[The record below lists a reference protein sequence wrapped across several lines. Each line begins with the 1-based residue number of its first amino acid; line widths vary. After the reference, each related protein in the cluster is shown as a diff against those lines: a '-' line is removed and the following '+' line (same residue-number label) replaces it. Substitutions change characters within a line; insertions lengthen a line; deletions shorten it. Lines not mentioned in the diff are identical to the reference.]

1 MFVYLFPR
9 QSFEEAI
16 LAELRNKLR
25 LFRFMNGEM
34 TQQELAD
41 KLGVTRQT
49 IHAIERGKFNPSTR
63 LALQIAK
70 VFGVSLEEIF
80 FLEGE

>member
-1 MFVYLFPR
+1 M
-9 QSFEEAI
+9 
-16 LAELRNKLR
+16 AELRNKLR